1 MTEALDGIDV
11 KQEILSIKDWRHPF
25 EIEPGVWV
33 DLLFDWFKDW
43 HEWRVHVLMPNI
55 EKLVEICVPGGMR
68 NASVLDV
75 GCWDGY
81 YGFEFIKR
89 GARYLKGIDVRE
101 ENLRQARLLKRH
113 SGYENCDFELVN
125 IQDQQFEGEMYDV
138 TIFNG
143 ILYHLSAPID
153 VLKTAGGVTRAVVI
167 VSTYVTDDLNPDLRL
182 KWDDPSKLS
191 MGHQELVTLPSMPA
205 LVEMLKWAGFNLIL
219 QDIHYPFYER
229 YASSGFGF
237 YYGLKEI
244 DATTLGRVISELD
257 VQETYDP
264 ELPLSQIVRL
274 EPGTKPKTDTRSR
287 NLRRKIANRLH
298 WAVDKLLKA

>member
-75 GCWDGY
+75 GCWDGF

-89 GARYLKGIDVRE
+89 GARYLKGIDLRE
-101 ENLRQARLLKRH
+101 ENLRQAKLLKRH
-113 SGYENCDFELVN
+113 FGYENCDFELAN
-125 IQDQQFEGEMYDV
+125 IQDKQFDEETYDV
-138 TIFNG
+138 VIFNG

-153 VLKTAGGVTRAVVI
+153 VLKAVGDATRAVVI
-167 VSTYVTDDLNPDLRL
+167 ASTYVTRDPEPDLRL
-182 KWDDPSKLS
+182 KWDNPSKLS
-191 MGHQELVTLPSMPA
+191 MGHQELVTIPSQSA
-205 LVEMLKWAGFNLIL
+205 LVEMLKWAGFNTVLR
-219 QDIHYPFYER
+219 DIPYPFHER
-229 YASSGFGF
+229 YAGSGFGF
-237 YYGLKEI
+237 YYGLKGI
-244 DATTLGRVISELD
+244 NATTLERVISELD
-257 VQETYDP
+257 VRQDYDP

-274 EPGTKPKTDTRSR
+274 EPDVKSKPDAESFS
-287 NLRRKIANRLH
+287 LRKRIAARLH
-298 WAVDKLLKA
+298 RAIDKVL